1 MANNEQ
7 NFCHALRNCI
17 VDGVRIRRSSWE
29 GTPCFVMLAK
39 DVAVAIG
46 ENEFVDM
53 GQAII
58 CRTGTGSFVP
68 WIPTQ
73 SDLLADDWQWLCNG
87 SWVPCES
94 EASAA
99 IEFACCEECG

>member
-73 SDLLADDWQWLCNG
+73 SDLLAVVWQWLNRGTWISAIAWAAEVITTG
-87 SWVPCES
+87 SLK
-94 EASAA
+94 
-99 IEFACCEECG
+99 ECS